1 MGEVNSPCAEVLPAA
16 NRSYG
21 ANAPPARRPVGR
33 RCGPVLNID
42 FSRPFHVGA
51 KSALLR
57 RSFIPTGEK
66 NVIRPLPCSSS
77 PNRTKCVGLRF
88 VAALWATF
96 FVSDKN
102 IAFNRSFLLGFPR
115 SVASLSTFST
125 PQYAQIYL
133 PNQKNP
139 AAQPVLAMPLD
150 SLLPDFL
157 IHQFVQFLDVS
168 GLIGNSVVGLFGI

>member
-1 MGEVNSPCAEVLPAA
+1 M
-16 NRSYG
+16 R
-21 ANAPPARRPVGR
+21 RRPEGRSGAAVARYSIWILAAPSTSEQSPLCSDVLLFLRAKRTSSARFLALPLQIEPSALGFDLWPPCGR
-33 RCGPVLNID
+33 R
-42 FSRPFHVGA
+42 FSF
-51 KSALLR
+51 
-57 RSFIPTGEK
+57 FI
-66 NVIRPLPCSSS
+66 
-77 PNRTKCVGLRF
+77 
-88 VAALWATF
+88 
-96 FVSDKN
+96 KN

>member
-1 MGEVNSPCAEVLPAA
+1 M
-16 NRSYG
+16 R
-21 ANAPPARRPVGR
+21 RRPEGRSGAAVARYSISILAAPSTSEQSPLCSDVLLFLRAKRTSSARFLALPLQIDPSALGFDLWPPCGR
-33 RCGPVLNID
+33 R
-42 FSRPFHVGA
+42 FSF
-51 KSALLR
+51 
-57 RSFIPTGEK
+57 FI
-66 NVIRPLPCSSS
+66 
-77 PNRTKCVGLRF
+77 
-88 VAALWATF
+88 
-96 FVSDKN
+96 KN
-102 IAFNRSFLLGFPR
+102 IAFNRSFQKEGKTSAESRCLSSFWVFLDPSPPSQLFPH
-115 SVASLSTFST
+115 